1 MTHFKAK
8 LELRIKS
15 FYEKKSTK
23 SKAKIIYFLYSSQ
36 NFVTHE
42 NSTDFRMREKYLCI
56 GKACDEKHFR
66 SGRRR
71 ETGVRERPKKY
82 AALRKA
88 IEVGLVGLPERAL
101 QAGAR

>member
-1 MTHFKAK
+1 M
-8 LELRIKS
+8 R
-15 FYEKKSTK
+15 KKSTK

-71 ETGVRERPKKY
+71 DCVRE
-82 AALRKA
+82 ALKNTLHFNRSRFRRFGCA
-88 IEVGLVGLPERAL
+88 GRRTMTTAPDVGYCRT
-101 QAGAR
+101 